1 MVTLRKSLLCLASL
15 LAVSACSSAND
26 SPSTANAGSGGTTA
40 AGGDGQAGNAAGTGS
55 GQAGA
60 GGTTGQVGGSAGTGG
75 TGEPNAGSGGASA
88 AGSGGVGTAGSG
100 GTNTGGAAG
109 SGSSNPAYTP
119 SPRPIN
125 VTGNNV
131 FNENRLFLDHGKP
144 ALGKLVLF
152 LGGIGGGPGGGGIE
166 SFVHKFGFHCFS
178 PATDTNLTGGS
189 VPDMYASDDPNDTE
203 ANRQVA
209 DARMEL
215 WDGMDRVDWYSH
227 DGDMLSQTI
236 AAIQQAEVDD
246 PEGDWGYF
254 LDDQGNLRTGDV
266 WVVGYSWGSQ
276 TWAMISAYVP
286 FGRVITTSGPQD
298 EGFPYGAWI
307 TNPSPAGT
315 PGDRKYLLVGL
326 KNPYEDMDPG
336 DDHELGMVDTVVN
349 AGWTAGVT
357 DVFPDST
364 GPYMDPE
371 RLFALIGGE
380 GGTTPGGHTV
390 FCNDNPANGW
400 VPLCNYVFGVQ

>member
-1 MVTLRKSLLCLASL
+1 
-15 LAVSACSSAND
+15 
-26 SPSTANAGSGGTTA
+26 
-40 AGGDGQAGNAAGTGS
+40 
-55 GQAGA
+55 
-60 GGTTGQVGGSAGTGG
+60 
-75 TGEPNAGSGGASA
+75 
-88 AGSGGVGTAGSG
+88 
-100 GTNTGGAAG
+100 
-109 SGSSNPAYTP
+109 
-119 SPRPIN
+119 
-125 VTGNNV
+125 VTGTHTYT
-131 FNENRLFLDHGKP
+131 ENRMFLDHSKP

-189 VPDMYASDDPNDTE
+189 VPDTYASDDPNDTE
-203 ANRQVA
+203 ANRQVS

-215 WDGMDRVDWYSH
+215 WDGVDRVDWYSH

-236 AAIQQAEVDD
+236 EALQQAQLND

-298 EGFPYGAWI
+298 EGFPYGGWI
-307 TNPSPAGT
+307 TNPSPMGT

-326 KNPYEDMDPG
+326 QNPYATMDPG
-336 DDHELGMVDTVVN
+336 DEHELGMVDTVVA
-349 AGWTAGVT
+349 AGWTPGVT

-371 RLFALIGGE
+371 RLFTLIGGE

-400 VPLCNYVFGVQ
+400 IPLCNYVFGVQ